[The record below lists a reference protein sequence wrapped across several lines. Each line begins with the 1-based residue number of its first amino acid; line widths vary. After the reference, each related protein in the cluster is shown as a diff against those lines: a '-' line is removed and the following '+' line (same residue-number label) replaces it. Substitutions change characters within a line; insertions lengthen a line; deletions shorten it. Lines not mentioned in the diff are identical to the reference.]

1 MLYESY
7 GSLGKGEP
15 LLYFC
20 GQDKNLT
27 PGVRYG
33 PVVRDV
39 FIAECCT
46 AGYGSVIVNRR
57 EFPLR
62 AGDCFFLFP
71 GDTVVHTADTEEP
84 REGYWCAFDG
94 EAVREIL
101 TRAGISSASPFAP
114 AEAFGALT
122 AVLSRIV
129 AMQNENDPGAELRR
143 TGCLYEL
150 LGILLRGKSEVRNL
164 PVRHALGYMEMHYHE
179 KLDIATLAAAV
190 GLERTYFSTL
200 FRAETG
206 KSPHAYLTS
215 LRIRRA
221 SVLLRTGEC
230 SVAEAAESVGLD
242 PRNFARLFKSE
253 MGISPREFIK
263 KS

>member
-1 MLYESY
+1 MLYENY
-7 GSLGKGEP
+7 KAAHGGEP
-15 LLYFC
+15 VLYYC
-20 GQDKNLT
+20 GQDKNLE
-27 PGVRYG
+27 PGIQYG

-46 AGYGSVIVNRR
+46 AGYGSVIINRK

-84 REGYWCAFDG
+84 REGYWCAFHG
-94 EAVREIL
+94 AAVGEIL
-101 TRAGISSASPFAP
+101 TRAGISATSPYAP
-114 AEAFGALT
+114 AEAFGELT
-122 AVLSRIV
+122 EVLRRIV
-129 AMQNENDPGAELRR
+129 AMQNESDPGAELRR

-150 LGILLRGKSEVRNL
+150 LGILLRGQSGARNL
-164 PVRHALGYMEMHYHE
+164 LVRRALGYMEMHYHE
-179 KLDIATLAAAV
+179 PLDVATLADAV

-200 FRAETG
+200 FHAEVG
-206 KSPHAYLTS
+206 KSPHAYLTA

-221 SVLLRTGEC
+221 CILLKSDER
-230 SVAEAAESVGLD
+230 SVAEVAESVGLD
-242 PRNFARLFKSE
+242 ARNFARLFKSE
-253 MGISPREFIK
+253 MGVSPREYMK